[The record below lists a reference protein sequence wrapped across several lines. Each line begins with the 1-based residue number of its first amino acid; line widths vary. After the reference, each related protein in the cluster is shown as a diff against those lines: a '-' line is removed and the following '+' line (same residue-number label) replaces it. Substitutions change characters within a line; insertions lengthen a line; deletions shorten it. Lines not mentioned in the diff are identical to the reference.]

1 MHLQREDF
9 NMAWYYKDGD
19 REIGPVNKAQLQQLI
34 TAGKIGAQ
42 TMIRRADADRWQPL
56 IKLVKGGG
64 RPKKATPPPS
74 PEVTPSG
81 ESVPSS
87 QPGPAP
93 TPPPAG
99 QPELS
104 TASHAPAA
112 LSQTIPFQ
120 FGGKGGEYFKIWIV
134 NTLLSALTLG
144 IYSAWAKVR
153 RKQYFYGNTQVNGA
167 SFQYLADPVKIL
179 KGRII
184 VFVGFAIYWLLNQ
197 FYPLFGLILVLAFMP
212 AFPWFV
218 VRALTFN
225 ARNSAL
231 RNIRFNFHGTYLDAA
246 KVFIFW
252 PMLIPFTLGII
263 APYLFYRQKKF
274 LVENS
279 AYGTAR
285 FGFTAAAK
293 DYYLLVLMIA
303 APFVLCVIAAIAA
316 GYLFPPA
323 TVLAIAAFY
332 LYAMA
337 YFAVKSHNL
346 LYNSS
351 MLSGHGFKARM
362 AIKDYAL
369 IVITNTLATVV
380 TLGLFHPFAQVRA
393 YRYKIS
399 RLALVPGGN
408 LDQFVAA
415 EQEQVSAL
423 GDEMSDF
430 MDFDLGL

>member
-1 MHLQREDF
+1 
-9 NMAWYYKDGD
+9 MAWFYKDGNKQ
-19 REIGPVNKAQLQQLI
+19 IGPVNKAQLQQLI

-42 TMIRRADADRWQPL
+42 TMVRRADLDQWQPL
-56 IKLVKGGG
+56 IRLVKGSH
-64 RPKKATPPPS
+64 RPQKTAPPPP
-74 PEVTPSG
+74 PESTPAE
-81 ESVPSS
+81 ESAPSS
-87 QPGPAP
+87 QPEPP
-93 TPPPAG
+93 TTPPSAG
-99 QPELS
+99 QAELPTS
-104 TASHAPAA
+104 SETPAA
-112 LSQTIPFQ
+112 PSPTLPFQ
-120 FGGKGGEYFKIWIV
+120 FNGRGGEYFKIWIV
-134 NTLLSALTLG
+134 NILLSVMTLG

-153 RKQYFYGNTQVNGA
+153 RKQYFYGSTQVNGA

-184 VFVGFAIYWLLNQ
+184 VFFGIAVYSLLNQ
-197 FYPLFGLILVLAFMP
+197 FYPLFGLILLLAFMP

-218 VRALTFN
+218 VRALCFN

-231 RNIRFNFHGTYLDAA
+231 RNIRFNFHGTYMEAA
-246 KVFIFW
+246 KVFVLW
-252 PMLIPFTLGII
+252 PLLVPFTLGII
-263 APYLFYRQKKF
+263 SPYLFYRQKKF

-279 AYGTAR
+279 AYGTTR
-285 FGFTAAAK
+285 FGFKATAK
-293 DYYLLVLMIA
+293 DYYLMFLMIT
-303 APFVLCVIAAIAA
+303 APFILCVIAAIAA
-316 GYLFPPA
+316 GFLFPPA
-323 TVLAIAAFY
+323 MVLTIAAFY

-337 YFAVKSHNL
+337 YFTVKSHNL

-351 MLSGHGFKARM
+351 MLSGNGFRANM

-369 IVITNTLATVV
+369 IVITNTLATAV

-430 MDFDLGL
+430 LDFDLGL